1 MSPEDECEL
10 HWFDMVVDSQENRMR
25 ENPIIEV
32 HITCLIKNYSVLEPV
47 FDYTLMLPNGQII
60 VISTLL
66 STWWFIECF
75 YSHYVLWFLY

>member
-1 MSPEDECEL
+1 MSPADECEL

-66 STWWFIECF
+66 STWWFIQCF